1 MRRLVVLA
9 TCLGSPCLV
18 AASRCSGQVMRTF
31 SVSRPVANERFL
43 HVTLDFGGGTL
54 VLAPATGDELY
65 GLALRYDADRSAPI
79 QQYDPRTGI
88 LHIGNETV
96 GGTGVR
102 VSSGGRAEQT
112 ARFTF
117 SPAVPLA
124 LYANLGAGDARL
136 DLGGM
141 TLTELEVHGTAARA
155 TVDFS
160 TPTRGPCKSATF
172 AVGAAELDVRHLA
185 QAGCAAIRVEGG
197 LGSVTLS
204 FDGSWRQDA
213 TLTVDLAM
221 GGLTLQLPA
230 GTGVRIN
237 GERFL
242 APFTGNGFA
251 RNGDTWTTP
260 GFDQAAHKL
269 RVDLKASM
277 VQTTVRWVE
286 R

>member
-1 MRRLVVLA
+1 MRRLAMLGACAAAPWVL
-9 TCLGSPCLV
+9 TPSPCG
-18 AASRCSGQVMRTF
+18 AQVMRTF
-31 SVSRPVANERFL
+31 SVSRPVAAERFL

-54 VLAPATGDELY
+54 VLGPAAGDELY
-65 GLALRYDADRSAPI
+65 GLTLRYDADRSAPI

-88 LHIGNETV
+88 LRIGSEAV
-96 GGTGVR
+96 AGTGVR
-102 VSSGGRAEQT
+102 VSARSRSEQT
-112 ARFTF
+112 ARFFF
-117 SPAVPLA
+117 SPTVPLA
-124 LYANLGAGDARL
+124 LYANLGAGDAHL

-141 TLTELEVHGTAARA
+141 TLTSLEVHGTATRA

-160 TPTRGPCKSATF
+160 APTHGPCKSATF

-185 QAGCAAIRVEGG
+185 QAGCDAVKVEGA
-197 LGSVTLS
+197 LGAVSLS
-204 FDGSWRQDA
+204 FDGDWRRDA

-230 GTGVRIN
+230 GIGVRIV

-242 APFTGNGFA
+242 APFAAKGFV
-251 RNGDTWTTP
+251 RTGDTWTTP
-260 GFDQAAHKL
+260 GFDQASHKL

-277 VQTTVRWVE
+277 VQTTVRWME